1 MATSKEKDE
10 YIARLEAENA
20 ILRSGSS
27 DGRIWPDV
35 SKAVKEGRESQCTMV
50 LRGVNANPKN
60 TVNMYPA
67 QFARLL
73 KQLPDILE
81 AMLEPKLFDR
91 FKARTDEERK
101 ATRAYLEAYLSELKG
116 GDA

>member
-1 MATSKEKDE
+1 MATNKEMQE
-10 YIARLEAENA
+10 HIARLEAENA
-20 ILRSGSS
+20 SLRSGSS

-35 SKAVKEGRESQCTMV
+35 SKAVKQGKEKQSTMV

-73 KQLPDILE
+73 QQLPSILE
-81 AMLEPKLFDR
+81 TMLEPKLWSK
-91 FKARTDEERK
+91 FKCRTEEERK
-101 ATRAYLEAYLSELKG
+101 TTHATLTAYLAELRS
-116 GDA
+116 